1 MSTILDGSKLS
12 KTIIK
17 KIKTRVSSLS
27 KQPGLAVILV
37 GLDPASHTYVNLKQ
51 KACEE
56 VGIAFKKITYP
67 NSVSE
72 KTIID
77 KITEL
82 NHDKNTHGVLVQ
94 LPLPS
99 QNVDLIISHIN
110 PKKDVDGFHKDNLQK
125 LRENKPSMAPAVALG
140 IIKLICSSGVD
151 LVNKKA
157 VIVSSK
163 LFAEPIEILLKEL
176 KVDSFVI
183 NYKEENFAEKIKT
196 ADIVITA
203 IGKPGLINESML
215 KNSSIVIDVGT
226 TKVNGKI
233 LGDVMINQDNNNT
246 LFITPVP
253 GGVGPMTVAMLL
265 VNVLKAYQLQI

>member
-17 KIKTRVSSLS
+17 KIKTRVTSLS

-37 GLDPASHTYVNLKQ
+37 GSDPASHTYVNLKQ

-82 NHDKNTHGVLVQ
+82 NHDKNIHGVLVQ
-94 LPLPS
+94 LPLPN

-203 IGKPGLINESML
+203 IGKPGLINEAML

-233 LGDVMINQDNNNT
+233 LGDVMINQGNNNT